1 MRIAKIKH
9 RLTLSRGPLQV
20 INLDAP
26 LLQMG
31 LFIPAH
37 TQVKKKIAFL
47 NPKRCG
53 LFSELRMRGWS
64 KRAQ

>member
-9 RLTLSRGPLQV
+9 RLTLSRGPLV

-26 LLQMG
+26 LSQMG

-47 NPKRCG
+47 KCEMNFGRI
-53 LFSELRMRGWS
+53 
-64 KRAQ
+64 

>member
-20 INLDAP
+20 INLDTS
-26 LLQMG
+26 LSQIMG
-31 LFIPAH
+31 LFIPAR

-47 NPKRCG
+47 KCEKN
-53 LFSELRMRGWS
+53 F
-64 KRAQ
+64 

>member
-26 LLQMG
+26 LSQMG

-47 NPKRCG
+47 KCEKN
-53 LFSELRMRGWS
+53 F
-64 KRAQ
+64 

>member
-26 LLQMG
+26 LSQMG

-47 NPKRCG
+47 KCEMNFGRI
-53 LFSELRMRGWS
+53 
-64 KRAQ
+64 

>member
-26 LLQMG
+26 LSQMG

-37 TQVKKKIAFL
+37 TQVKRKLHSL
-47 NPKRCG
+47 NVR
-53 LFSELRMRGWS
+53 
-64 KRAQ
+64 